1 MFSSS
6 PEPTNDDSSRLD
18 TLQRESWQLELIIT
32 GFTLAGMISGVGQF
46 LEITEY
52 GRDILFE
59 YGLMGKVVRSIV
71 SGVQMAY
78 FVVLLHFFLNVV
90 VRCLWIGALG
100 MRHVIGTEGYL
111 KNLAY
116 EPVFLDFL
124 RKRNGNFD
132 RYVNRLDDAASLIF
146 AITFFLVAILIGV
159 MLFVALSFGF
169 ISLMTD
175 LLGQDTFIVVFVA
188 LIFAL
193 GPLILLY
200 IIDFASGG
208 VMKGTGKWYF
218 YLYRFMGWLSFARL
232 YRPLYY
238 LIISKAWGRNLVWL
252 TIPYAVVFLTFP
264 LFNLNPVSYFNR
276 GDFANSTKVEQALHD
291 RNYANADGFVLSKA
305 RVYLANDVVV
315 DRVLKV
321 HVPLYERYLEGLEK
335 LCPQFADNVDQIPFG
350 RKDNRR
356 SERSPW
362 RAINPT
368 DTLRLEPHEDEGT
381 LDTTMLECILSV
393 LELDLDGRE
402 VKLDEVLLSAGK
414 RGAPFP
420 ELIAYF
426 SLRDKEPGL
435 HRVKLQEWRSFQAK
449 PDSLYVCCTQIVPFY
464 FAPED

>member
-6 PEPTNDDSSRLD
+6 PEPTNDESNRLD
-18 TLQRESWQLELIIT
+18 NLQRESWQLELIIT
-32 GFTLAGMISGVGQF
+32 GFTLAGMISGIGQF

-52 GRDILFE
+52 WRDILFE
-59 YGLMGKVVRSIV
+59 YGQMGKVVRSLM
-71 SGVQMAY
+71 SGIQMAY

-100 MRHVIGTEGYL
+100 MRHVFGTEGYL
-111 KNLAY
+111 KNLSY
-116 EPVFLDFL
+116 EPIFLKFL
-124 RKRNGNFD
+124 EKRHGNFD

-159 MLFVALSFGF
+159 MLFIALSFGF
-169 ISLMTD
+169 LNLIAD
-175 LLGQDTFIVVFVA
+175 FLGQESFLFTFLMLLF
-188 LIFAL
+188 LL

-200 IIDFASGG
+200 IVDFASGG

-238 LIISKAWGRNLVWL
+238 LIISKSWGRNLVWL
-252 TIPYAVVFLTFP
+252 TIPYAVVFLIFP
-264 LFNLNPVSYFNR
+264 LFDLNPVSYFDR
-276 GDFANSTKVEQALHD
+276 GEFANSNKLEQALHD
-291 RNYANADGFVLSKA
+291 RNYADADGFVQSKA
-305 RVYLANDVVV
+305 RMYIASDIVV

-335 LCPQFADNVDQIPFG
+335 LCPQFAEKADEIPFG
-350 RKDNRR
+350 RQDYRL

-362 RAINPT
+362 RAVNPT
-368 DTLRLEPHEDEGT
+368 DTLRLEARADEEIA
-381 LDTTMLECILSV
+381 DTTMLECILDL
-393 LELDLDGRE
+393 LELDVDGRE

-435 HRVKLQEWRSFQAK
+435 HRVKLQEWRSFKTK

-464 FAPED
+464 FAPEE